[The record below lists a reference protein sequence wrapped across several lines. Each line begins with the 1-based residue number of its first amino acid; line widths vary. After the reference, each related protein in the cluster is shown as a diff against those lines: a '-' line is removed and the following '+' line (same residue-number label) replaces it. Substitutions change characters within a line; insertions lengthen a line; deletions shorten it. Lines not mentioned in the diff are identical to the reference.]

1 MEIEKEIR
9 FKIESDS
16 KIKEIELETE
26 EIQEKSET
34 IDLVLGWKGFESLD
48 KYGFICRVRK
58 KNDEI
63 YLECKKKIKDNI
75 WNESKIKLKEFR
87 EGVNFLSLIG
97 MKPYL
102 YINRKR
108 QIRKYKD
115 LKIYIDEVDMLGS
128 FIEIE
133 FQKAQN
139 EKEQIQEFL
148 SHFNIKNIEQKLYGD
163 IFKEK
168 IETDINFKAEFERKM
183 KYFINNDII
192 WWIG

>member
-75 WNESKIKLKEFR
+75 WNESKIKLKEFS
-87 EGVNFLSLIG
+87 EGINFLSLIG

-108 QIRKYKD
+108 QIRKFKD
-115 LKIYIDEVDMLGS
+115 LKIYIDEVDMLGN

-133 FQKAQN
+133 FQEAQN
-139 EKEQIQEFL
+139 EKDQIQEFL
-148 SHFNIKNIEQKLYGD
+148 SYFNIKNIEQKLYGD

-168 IETDINFKAEFERKM
+168 IETDINFKKEFEKKM
-183 KYFINNDII
+183 KYFINKDML
-192 WWIG
+192 

>member
-75 WNESKIKLKEFR
+75 WNESKIKLKEFS
-87 EGVNFLSLIG
+87 EGINFLSLIG

-168 IETDINFKAEFERKM
+168 IETDINFKAEFEKKM
-183 KYFINNDII
+183 KYFIDNDII
-192 WWIG
+192 

>member
-63 YLECKKKIKDNI
+63 YLGCKKKIKDNI
-75 WNESKIKLKEFR
+75 WNESKIKLKEFS
-87 EGVNFLSLIG
+87 EGINFLSLIG

-168 IETDINFKAEFERKM
+168 IETDINFKAEFEKKM
-183 KYFINNDII
+183 KYFIDNDII
-192 WWIG
+192 

>member
-9 FKIESDS
+9 FKIESGS

-26 EIQEKSET
+26 EVQEKSKN

-48 KYGFICRVRK
+48 KYGFICRIRK

-63 YLECKKKIKDNI
+63 YLECKKKIKDNT

-108 QIRKYKD
+108 QIRKFKD
-115 LKIYIDEVDMLGS
+115 LKIYIDEVDMLGN

-133 FQKAQN
+133 FQEASN
-139 EKEQIQEFL
+139 EEKQIQEFL
-148 SHFNIKNIEQKLYGD
+148 SHFNIKNIKQKLYGD

-168 IETDINFKAEFERKM
+168 IETDKNFKAEFENKI
-183 KYFINNDII
+183 KNFIDKDML
-192 WWIG
+192 

>member
-26 EIQEKSET
+26 EIQGKSET

-108 QIRKYKD
+108 QIRKFKD
-115 LKIYIDEVDMLGS
+115 LKIYIDDVDMLGS

-133 FQKAQN
+133 FQEAQN

-192 WWIG
+192 

>member
-75 WNESKIKLKEFR
+75 WNESKIKLKEFS
-87 EGVNFLSLIG
+87 EGINFLSLIG

-108 QIRKYKD
+108 QIRKFKD
-115 LKIYIDEVDMLGS
+115 LKIYIDEVDMLGN

-139 EKEQIQEFL
+139 EKDQIQEFL
-148 SHFNIKNIEQKLYGD
+148 SYFNIKNIEQKLYGD

-168 IETDINFKAEFERKM
+168 IETDINFKKEFEKKM
-183 KYFINNDII
+183 KYFINKDML
-192 WWIG
+192 

>member
-26 EIQEKSET
+26 EIQGKSET

-75 WNESKIKLKEFR
+75 WNESKIKLKEFS
-87 EGVNFLSLIG
+87 EGINFLSLIG

-168 IETDINFKAEFERKM
+168 IETDINFKAEFEKKM
-183 KYFINNDII
+183 KYFIDNDII
-192 WWIG
+192 

>member
-34 IDLVLGWKGFESLD
+34 IDLVLGLKGFESLD

-75 WNESKIKLKEFR
+75 WNESKIKLKEFS
-87 EGVNFLSLIG
+87 EGINFLSLIG
-97 MKPYL
+97 MKQYI

-108 QIRKYKD
+108 KIRKFKD
-115 LKIYIDEVDMLGS
+115 LKIYIDEVDMLGN

-139 EKEQIQEFL
+139 EKDQIQEFL
-148 SHFNIKNIEQKLYGD
+148 SYFNIKNIEQKLYGD

-168 IETDINFKAEFERKM
+168 IETDINFKKEFEKKM
-183 KYFINNDII
+183 KYFINKDML
-192 WWIG
+192 

>member
-75 WNESKIKLKEFR
+75 WNESKIKLKEFS
-87 EGVNFLSLIG
+87 EGINFLSLIG

-192 WWIG
+192 

>member
-108 QIRKYKD
+108 QIRKFKD
-115 LKIYIDEVDMLGS
+115 LKIYIDEVDMLGN

-133 FQKAQN
+133 FQEASN
-139 EKEQIQEFL
+139 EEKQIQEFL
-148 SHFNIKNIEQKLYGD
+148 SYFNIKNIEQKLYGD

-168 IETDINFKAEFERKM
+168 IETDINFKAEFEKKM
-183 KYFINNDII
+183 KYFIDNDII
-192 WWIG
+192 

>member
-34 IDLVLGWKGFESLD
+34 IYLVLGWKGFESLD

-108 QIRKYKD
+108 QIRKFKD
-115 LKIYIDEVDMLGS
+115 LKIFIDEVDMLGS

-168 IETDINFKAEFERKM
+168 IETDINFKAEFEKKM
-183 KYFINNDII
+183 KYFIDNDII
-192 WWIG
+192 

>member
-9 FKIESDS
+9 FKIESES

-26 EIQEKSET
+26 EIQEKSKN

-48 KYGFICRVRK
+48 KYGFICRIRK

-63 YLECKKKIKDNI
+63 YLECKKKIKDNT

-108 QIRKYKD
+108 QIRKFKD
-115 LKIYIDEVDMLGS
+115 LKIYIDEVDMLGN

-133 FQKAQN
+133 FQEASN
-139 EKEQIQEFL
+139 EEKQIQEFL

-168 IETDINFKAEFERKM
+168 IETDKNFKAEFEKKM
-183 KYFINNDII
+183 KNFIDKDML
-192 WWIG
+192 

>member
-26 EIQEKSET
+26 EIQGKSET

-108 QIRKYKD
+108 QIRKFKD

-133 FQKAQN
+133 FQEAQN

-163 IFKEK
+163 IF
-168 IETDINFKAEFERKM
+168 
-183 KYFINNDII
+183 Y
-192 WWIG
+192 

>member
-1 MEIEKEIR
+1 MEIEKEVR
-9 FKIESDS
+9 FKIENKSE
-16 KIKEIELETE
+16 IKKIELETE
-26 EIQEKSET
+26 EIQGKSKT

-63 YLECKKKIKDNI
+63 YLECKKKIEETR
-75 WNESKIKLKEFR
+75 WNESKIKLQEFKD
-87 EGVNFLSLIG
+87 GVNFLSLIG

-115 LKIYIDEVDMLGS
+115 LKIYIDEVDMLGN

-133 FQKAQN
+133 FQEASN
-139 EKEQIQEFL
+139 EKERIQEFL
-148 SHFNIKNIEQKLYGD
+148 RHFNIKNREQKLYGD

-168 IETDINFKAEFERKM
+168 IETDTNFKAEFEKKM
-183 KYFINNDII
+183 KLFIDKDML
-192 WWIG
+192 

>member
-108 QIRKYKD
+108 QIRKFKD

-133 FQKAQN
+133 FQEAQN

-148 SHFNIKNIEQKLYGD
+148 SYFNIKNIEQKLYGD

-168 IETDINFKAEFERKM
+168 IETDINFKAEFEKKM
-183 KYFINNDII
+183 KYFIDNDII
-192 WWIG
+192 

>member
-192 WWIG
+192 

>member
-63 YLECKKKIKDNI
+63 YLECKKKIKDNT

-108 QIRKYKD
+108 QIRKFKD
-115 LKIYIDEVDMLGS
+115 LKIYIDEVDMLGN

-139 EKEQIQEFL
+139 EKDQIQEFL
-148 SHFNIKNIEQKLYGD
+148 SYFNIKNIEQKLYGD

-168 IETDINFKAEFERKM
+168 IETDINFKKEFEKKM
-183 KYFINNDII
+183 KYFINKDML
-192 WWIG
+192 

>member
-1 MEIEKEIR
+1 MEIEKEVR
-9 FKIESDS
+9 FKIENKSE
-16 KIKEIELETE
+16 IKKIELETE
-26 EIQEKSET
+26 EIQGKSKT

-63 YLECKKKIKDNI
+63 YLECKKKIEETI
-75 WNESKIKLKEFR
+75 WNESKIKLQEFKD
-87 EGVNFLSLIG
+87 GVNFLSLIG

-115 LKIYIDEVDMLGS
+115 LKIYIDEVDMLGN

-133 FQKAQN
+133 FQEALN
-139 EKEQIQEFL
+139 EKERIQEFL
-148 SHFNIKNIEQKLYGD
+148 RHFNIKNREQKLYGD

-168 IETDINFKAEFERKM
+168 IETDTNFKAEFEKKM
-183 KYFINNDII
+183 KLFIDKDML
-192 WWIG
+192 

>member
-34 IDLVLGWKGFESLD
+34 IDLVLGLKGFESLD

-75 WNESKIKLKEFR
+75 WNESKIKLKEFS
-87 EGVNFLSLIG
+87 EGINFLSLIG

-108 QIRKYKD
+108 QIRKFKD
-115 LKIYIDEVDMLGS
+115 LKIYIDEVDMLGN

-139 EKEQIQEFL
+139 EKDQIQEFL
-148 SHFNIKNIEQKLYGD
+148 SYFNIKNIEQKLYGD

-168 IETDINFKAEFERKM
+168 IETDINFKKEFEKKM
-183 KYFINNDII
+183 KYFINKDML
-192 WWIG
+192 

>member
-9 FKIESDS
+9 FKIESGS

-26 EIQEKSET
+26 EIQEKSKN

-48 KYGFICRVRK
+48 KYGFICRIRK

-63 YLECKKKIKDNI
+63 YLECKKKIKDNT

-108 QIRKYKD
+108 QIRKFKD
-115 LKIYIDEVDMLGS
+115 LKIYIDEVDMLGN

-133 FQKAQN
+133 FQEASN
-139 EKEQIQEFL
+139 EEKQIQEFL

-163 IFKEK
+163 IFVNDK
-168 IETDINFKAEFERKM
+168 IRMYKKWNLKM
-183 KYFINNDII
+183 YKICTK
-192 WWIG
+192 

>member
-26 EIQEKSET
+26 EIQGKSET

-75 WNESKIKLKEFR
+75 WNESKIKLKEFS
-87 EGVNFLSLIG
+87 EGINFLSLIG

-108 QIRKYKD
+108 QIRKFKD

-133 FQKAQN
+133 FQEAQN

-192 WWIG
+192 

>member
-26 EIQEKSET
+26 EIQGKSET

-108 QIRKYKD
+108 QIRKFKD

-133 FQKAQN
+133 FQEAQN
-139 EKEQIQEFL
+139 EKEQIQEIL

-192 WWIG
+192 

>member
-48 KYGFICRVRK
+48 KYGFICRLRK

-75 WNESKIKLKEFR
+75 WNESKIKLKEFS
-87 EGVNFLSLIG
+87 EGINFLSLIG

-115 LKIYIDEVDMLGS
+115 LKIYIDEADRLGS
-128 FIEIE
+128 FIEIQ

-168 IETDINFKAEFERKM
+168 IETDINFKAEFEKKM
-183 KYFINNDII
+183 KYFIDNDII
-192 WWIG
+192 

>member
-1 MEIEKEIR
+1 M
-9 FKIESDS
+9 
-16 KIKEIELETE
+16 
-26 EIQEKSET
+26 
-34 IDLVLGWKGFESLD
+34 VLGWKGFESLD

-63 YLECKKKIKDNI
+63 YLECKKKIEETI
-75 WNESKIKLKEFR
+75 WNESKIKLQEFKD
-87 EGVNFLSLIG
+87 GVNFLSLIG

-115 LKIYIDEVDMLGS
+115 LKIYIDEVDMLGN

-133 FQKAQN
+133 FQEALN
-139 EKEQIQEFL
+139 EKERIQEFL
-148 SHFNIKNIEQKLYGD
+148 RHFNIKNREQKLYGD

-168 IETDINFKAEFERKM
+168 IETDTNFKAEFEKKM
-183 KYFINNDII
+183 KLFIDKDML
-192 WWIG
+192 

>member
-16 KIKEIELETE
+16 KIKEIEQETK
-26 EIQEKSET
+26 EIQERIET
-34 IDLVLGWKGFESLD
+34 IDLVLGWKGFESLN

-63 YLECKKKIKDNI
+63 YLECKKKIQEHT
-75 WNESKIKLKEFR
+75 WNESKIKLKEFK
-87 EGVNFLSLIG
+87 EGINFLSLIG

-115 LKIYIDEVDMLGS
+115 LKIYIDEVDMLGN

-133 FQKAQN
+133 FQEALN
-139 EKEQIQEFL
+139 EEKQIQEFL
-148 SHFNIKNIEQKLYGD
+148 RHFNIKNVEQKLYGD

-168 IETDINFKAEFERKM
+168 IETDIDFKAKFEKKM
-183 KYFINNDII
+183 KLFIEKDML
-192 WWIG
+192 

>member
-63 YLECKKKIKDNI
+63 YLECKKKIEETI
-75 WNESKIKLKEFR
+75 WNESKIKLQEFKD
-87 EGVNFLSLIG
+87 GVNFLSLIG

-102 YINRKR
+102 YINRER

-115 LKIYIDEVDMLGS
+115 LKIYIDEVDMLGN

-133 FQKAQN
+133 FQEALN
-139 EKEQIQEFL
+139 EKERIQEFL
-148 SHFNIKNIEQKLYGD
+148 RHFNIKNREQKLYGD

-168 IETDINFKAEFERKM
+168 IETDTNFKAEFEKKM
-183 KYFINNDII
+183 KLFIDKDML
-192 WWIG
+192 

>member
-75 WNESKIKLKEFR
+75 WNESKIKLKEFS
-87 EGVNFLSLIG
+87 EGINFLSLIG

-133 FQKAQN
+133 FQEAQN
-139 EKEQIQEFL
+139 EKEQIQEIL

-168 IETDINFKAEFERKM
+168 IETDINFKAEFEKKM
-183 KYFINNDII
+183 KYFIDNDII
-192 WWIG
+192 

>member
-26 EIQEKSET
+26 EIQGKSET

-63 YLECKKKIKDNI
+63 YIECKKKIKDNI

-108 QIRKYKD
+108 QIRKFKD

-133 FQKAQN
+133 FQEAQN

-192 WWIG
+192 

>member
-108 QIRKYKD
+108 QIRKFKD
-115 LKIYIDEVDMLGS
+115 LKIFIDEVDMLGS

-192 WWIG
+192 

>member
-139 EKEQIQEFL
+139 EKEQIQEYKK
-148 SHFNIKNIEQKLYGD
+148 HRTI
-163 IFKEK
+163 
-168 IETDINFKAEFERKM
+168 
-183 KYFINNDII
+183 II
-192 WWIG
+192 WRYI

>member
-26 EIQEKSET
+26 EIQGKSET

-108 QIRKYKD
+108 QIRKFKD
-115 LKIYIDEVDMLGS
+115 LKIFIDEVDMLGS

-168 IETDINFKAEFERKM
+168 IETDINFKAEFEKKM
-183 KYFINNDII
+183 KYFIDNDII
-192 WWIG
+192 

>member
-1 MEIEKEIR
+1 MEIEKEVR
-9 FKIESDS
+9 FKIENKSE
-16 KIKEIELETE
+16 IKKIELETE
-26 EIQEKSET
+26 EIQGKSET

-63 YLECKKKIKDNI
+63 YLECKKKIEETI
-75 WNESKIKLKEFR
+75 WNESKIKLQEFKD
-87 EGVNFLSLIG
+87 GVNFLSLIG

-115 LKIYIDEVDMLGS
+115 LKIYIDEVDMLGN

-133 FQKAQN
+133 FQEALN
-139 EKEQIQEFL
+139 EKERIQEFL
-148 SHFNIKNIEQKLYGD
+148 RHFNIKNREQKLYGD

-168 IETDINFKAEFERKM
+168 IETDTNFKAEFEKKM
-183 KYFINNDII
+183 KLFIDKDML
-192 WWIG
+192 